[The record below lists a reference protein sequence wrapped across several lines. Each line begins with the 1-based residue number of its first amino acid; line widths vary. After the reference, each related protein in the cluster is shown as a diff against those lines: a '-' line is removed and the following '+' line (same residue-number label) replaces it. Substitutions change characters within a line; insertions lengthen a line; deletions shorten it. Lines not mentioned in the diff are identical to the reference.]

1 MVHLCV
7 TNVPSETCHKR
18 EKEECKKK
26 SDDKTNNAYHNI
38 TQVKWH

>member
-7 TNVPSETCHKR
+7 TNVPSETRHKR

-26 SDDKTNNAYHNI
+26 GDKTNNAYHNI
-38 TQVKWH
+38 TRVKWH